1 LTEVHVT
8 GLKKSTLVTCLNK
21 NLKSKNNKNFNRFFF
36 LKKKKINK
44 KKGHP
49 MAGLRVAESYTIF
62 YFSSFFWPCE
72 DGQSHT

>member
-1 LTEVHVT
+1 MSLA
-8 GLKKSTLVTCLNK
+8 LKNQKIKK
-21 NLKSKNNKNFNRFFF
+21 NLIDFFF
-36 LKKKKINK
+36 KKKKKINK